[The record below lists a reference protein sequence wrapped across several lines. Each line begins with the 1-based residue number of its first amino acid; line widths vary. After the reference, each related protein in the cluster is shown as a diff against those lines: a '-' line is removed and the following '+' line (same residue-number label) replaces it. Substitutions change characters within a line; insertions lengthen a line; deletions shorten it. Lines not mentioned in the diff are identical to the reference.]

1 MGPTN
6 VALVKLFR
14 ADQTLREAQERLDA
28 ATKNVR
34 VQDRRV
40 NDLTEKLKAAQTKHR
55 ELQAKSGALDLDL
68 RSRDAH
74 IEKLRTQQQTTHN
87 AKEYQAFL
95 IEINTQ
101 KVDKA
106 KVEESA
112 MAMLEQ
118 VETASKEAA
127 ELSTMLENE
136 KTKLTTLKAQIGDTI
151 VKLEA
156 EIESLKGP
164 RNAIAATLPPKARIA
179 FDKLSDHHDGEALS
193 ALLKPD
199 RRREEY
205 VCSVC
210 MMDLVTDVYN
220 KLHTR
225 DDMVFCPS
233 CRRILYIPDELP
245 VEMAV
250 NKKKSSSSSLDKAGA
265 SAGETERPKEAPRA
279 KGRLGEILT
288 ASQGESVKNAV
299 AGDYKPQDF
308 HVTVDGKVVGIYKG
322 QNAENLERVIRF
334 RLDEAGLKHEV
345 HVNPVVHETP
355 QAATAETATVET
367 PQVDAPAAETPV
379 EAQATEPAAE
389 PAPSV

>member
-6 VALVKLFR
+6 VSLVKLFR
-14 ADQTLREAQERLDA
+14 ADQALRDAQERLDA

-34 VQDRRV
+34 VQERRV
-40 NDLTEKLKAAQTKHR
+40 NDLAEKLKLSQAKHK
-55 ELQAKSGALDLDL
+55 ELQAKAGNLDLDL

-74 IEKLRTQQQTTHN
+74 IEKLRTQQQTAHN
-87 AKEYQAFL
+87 NKEYQTFL
-95 IEINTQ
+95 IEINTM
-101 KVDKA
+101 KVEKA
-106 KVEESA
+106 KVEEQA
-112 MAMLEQ
+112 MAMMEQ
-118 VETASKEAA
+118 VEAAGKESA
-127 ELSTMLENE
+127 EFATSIETERA
-136 KTKLTTLKAQIGDTI
+136 KLVQLKAQIGDDI
-151 VKLEA
+151 IKLQA

-164 RNAIAATLPPKARIA
+164 KEAIAATLPPKARTA
-179 FDKLSDHHDGEALS
+179 FDRLADHHDGEALS

-245 VEMAV
+245 PEMAV
-250 NKKKSSSSSLDKAGA
+250 NKKKVTTSSLANAGA

-279 KGRLGEILT
+279 RGRLGEIL
-288 ASQGESVKNAV
+288 AAAQGESVKNAV
-299 AGDYKPQDF
+299 DADQKPVEF
-308 HVTVDGKVVGIYKG
+308 HVTVDGRVVGDYKG
-322 QNAENLERVIRF
+322 KNAENLERVIRF

-345 HVNPVVHETP
+345 HVNPVQQQEP
-355 QAATAETATVET
+355 
-367 PQVDAPAAETPV
+367 PAAAPVAEATPV
-379 EAQATEPAAE
+379 VVTPAVAESEPAS
-389 PAPSV
+389 SV

>member
-14 ADQTLREAQERLDA
+14 ADQALREAQERLDA

-34 VQDRRV
+34 VQERRV
-40 NDLTEKLKAAQTKHR
+40 NDLAEKLKLAQTSYK
-55 ELQAKSGALDLDL
+55 ELQVKSGNLDLDL
-68 RSRDAH
+68 RTRDAH

-87 AKEYQAFL
+87 AKEYQTFL
-95 IEINTQ
+95 VEINTQ

-106 KVEESA
+106 KVEETA
-112 MAMLEQ
+112 MAVLEQ
-118 VETASKEAA
+118 VEAA
-127 ELSTMLENE
+127 GKQSAEYSTMLEAE
-136 KTKLTTLKAQIGDTI
+136 RAKLVSLKSQIGDEI
-151 VKLEA
+151 VKLQA

-164 RNAIAATLPPKARIA
+164 REALAGTLPPKAKTA
-179 FDKLSDHHDGEALS
+179 FEKLAEHHDGEALS

-245 VEMAV
+245 PEMAV
-250 NKKKSSSSSLDKAGA
+250 NKKKATTSSLANAGA

-288 ASQGESVKNAV
+288 AAQGESVKNAV
-299 AGDYKPQDF
+299 DADQKPQEF
-308 HVTVDGKVVGIYKG
+308 HVTVDGRVVGDYKG
-322 QNAENLERVIRF
+322 KNAENLERVIRF
-334 RLDEAGLKHEV
+334 RLEEAGLKNEV
-345 HVNPVVHETP
+345 HVNPVVLEQP
-355 QAATAETATVET
+355 
-367 PQVDAPAAETPV
+367 PV
-379 EAQATEPAAE
+379 EPASTEPA
-389 PAPSV
+389 PTV

>member
-14 ADQTLREAQERLDA
+14 ADQALREARERLDS

-40 NDLTEKLKAAQTKHR
+40 TDLTEKLKAAQTKHR
-55 ELQAKSGALDLDL
+55 ELQVKSGSLELDLKT
-68 RSRDAH
+68 RDAH

-87 AKEYQAFL
+87 AKEYQTFL
-95 IEINTQ
+95 IEISTQ

-106 KVEESA
+106 KVEETA
-112 MAMLEQ
+112 MAVMQEA
-118 VETASKEAA
+118 ETAGKESA
-127 ELSTMLENE
+127 ELAVMLENE
-136 KTKLTTLKAQIGDTI
+136 KTKLAQLKEQIGESI
-151 VKLEA
+151 KKLEV
-156 EIESLKGP
+156 EIEQLKMP
-164 RNAIAATLPPKARIA
+164 RDAMAATLPPKARIA
-179 FDKLSDHHDGEALS
+179 FDKLADHHDGEALS

-205 VCSVC
+205 VCSAC

-245 VEMAV
+245 PDMAV
-250 NKKKSSSSSLDKAGA
+250 NKKKVTTSSLAKAGP
-265 SAGETERPKEAPRA
+265 SAGEIERPKEAPRA
-279 KGRLGEILT
+279 KGRMGELLT
-288 ASQGESVKNAV
+288 AAQGESVKNAV
-299 AGDYKPQDF
+299 DADQKPHEF

-322 QNAENLERVIRF
+322 KNAENLERVIKF
-334 RLDEAGLKHEV
+334 RLEEAGLKNEV
-345 HVNPVVHETP
+345 HVNPVVHE
-355 QAATAETATVET
+355 
-367 PQVDAPAAETPV
+367 PAAVVPV
-379 EAQATEPAAE
+379 MTEPVVAAPEAE
-389 PAPSV
+389 PASSV

>member
-14 ADQTLREAQERLDA
+14 ADQAMRDAQERLDA

-40 NDLTEKLKAAQTKHR
+40 NDLTEKLKLAQLKHR
-55 ELQAKSGALDLDL
+55 ELQAKSGNLDLDL

-74 IEKLRTQQQTTHN
+74 IEKLRTQQQTAHN
-87 AKEYQAFL
+87 NKEYQSFL

-101 KVDKA
+101 KLDKA
-106 KVEESA
+106 KVEETA

-118 VETASKEAA
+118 VEAAGKESA
-127 ELSTMLENE
+127 ELAASLETE
-136 KTKLTTLKAQIGDTI
+136 TAKLGQLKSQIGDSITR
-151 VKLEA
+151 LET

-179 FDKLSDHHDGEALS
+179 FDKLAEHHDGEALS

-245 VEMAV
+245 PEMAV
-250 NKKKSSSSSLDKAGA
+250 NKKKVITGSLANAGA

-288 ASQGESVKNAV
+288 AAQGESVKNAV
-299 AGDYKPQDF
+299 DADQKPYEF
-308 HVTVDGKVVGIYKG
+308 HVTVDGKVMGIYKG
-322 QNAENLERVIRF
+322 KNAENLERVIRF
-334 RLDEAGLKHEV
+334 RLDEAGLKQEV
-345 HVNPVVHETP
+345 HVNPVVHEHPAAATP
-355 QAATAETATVET
+355 DTAPPTHSETPTAET
-367 PQVDAPAAETPV
+367 PAASVPES
-379 EAQATEPAAE
+379 EPAS
-389 PAPSV
+389 SV

>member
-14 ADQTLREAQERLDA
+14 SDQALREAQERLDA

-40 NDLTEKLKAAQTKHR
+40 VDLTEKLRLALIKHR
-55 ELQAKSGALDLDL
+55 ELQVKSGNLDLDL
-68 RSRDAH
+68 KTRDAH

-87 AKEYQAFL
+87 AKEYQTFL
-95 IEINTQ
+95 VEINTQ

-106 KVEESA
+106 KVEETA
-112 MAMLEQ
+112 MAVMQE
-118 VETASKEAA
+118 VETAAKESTDLAA
-127 ELSTMLENE
+127 ALETE
-136 KTKLTTLKAQIGDTI
+136 KAKLVQLKGQIGGEIT
-151 VKLEA
+151 KLEA
-156 EIESLKGP
+156 EIESLKEP
-164 RNAIAATLPPKARIA
+164 RNALSATLPPKARIA
-179 FDKLSDHHDGEALS
+179 FDKLADHHDGEALS

-205 VCSVC
+205 VCSAC

-245 VEMAV
+245 PEMAV
-250 NKKKSSSSSLDKAGA
+250 NKKKATSGSLSSAGA

-279 KGRLGEILT
+279 KGKLGEILT
-288 ASQGESVKNAV
+288 ASQGESVRNAV
-299 AGDYKPQDF
+299 AGGYNPSEF

-334 RLDEAGLKHEV
+334 NLDEKGLKHEV
-345 HVNPVVHETP
+345 HVNPVVQEKAVEP
-355 QAATAETATVET
+355 AAVET
-367 PQVDAPAAETPV
+367 PAV
-379 EAQATEPAAE
+379 EAAPIAVAESEP
-389 PAPSV
+389 SGV